1 MREEGEGRDFNR
13 VWVEHQGDG
22 ELSDFQLELVSL
34 FFTKLKKS
42 FIFKLQFFTHSPL
55 SHSSVYLYF
64 YFNSL
69 YFCSLFFFLFFSF
82 MNVFVIFPS
91 LHPAVYTVPPLF
103 SFSCSF
109 LIATYTFSPFLCPP
123 ADLALI
129 IYFFIQ
135 VCKFFLVTNVF
146 FVVVVVCFFV
156 FYSTDHRGN
165 N

>member
-1 MREEGEGRDFNR
+1 MREGEGRDFNR

-22 ELSDFQLELVSL
+22 ELTDFQLELVSL
-34 FFTKLKKS
+34 FFFFTKLKKS

-69 YFCSLFFFLFFSF
+69 YFCSLFFFLFFSY

-109 LIATYTFSPFLCPP
+109 LIVPYTFSPFLCPP
-123 ADLALI
+123 ADLAFDYQFLSSSL
-129 IYFFIQ
+129 Q
-135 VCKFFLVTNVF
+135 VLPC
-146 FVVVVVCFFV
+146 
-156 FYSTDHRGN
+156 D
-165 N
+165 